1 MNLRTK
7 QLTIPK
13 KHVIMMMVDIKRWDY
28 MIKKLFLGFTLAELI
43 VAMAIVGSVAAL
55 TLPTVITNHQN
66 KVMQISLQKA
76 YRDLE
81 NNLEELYASNYKTG
95 FYQSKLTSVSGITDF
110 LNNYYSISQKCSTT
124 PQPCFAASYVSLN
137 ALSTET
143 AFSCEGGTS
152 VQLKDNTAICIIP
165 ATPAQEAKD
174 ANPDTG
180 EDAQEAKD
188 AVPANVYVDVNGNE
202 PPNIGGRDMFNFQ
215 IDNFS
220 IVDNNTKQG
229 CAASAFGAGCLN
241 KIIEANWKVK
251 Y

>member
-1 MNLRTK
+1 
-7 QLTIPK
+7 
-13 KHVIMMMVDIKRWDY
+13 MMVDIKRWDY

-110 LNNYYSISQKCSTT
+110 LNNYYKVAQKCSAT
-124 PQPCFAASYVSLN
+124 PQPCFAAKYVSLN
-137 ALSTET
+137 ALSTEV

-165 ATPAQEAKD
+165 ATPAQAAKD

-202 PPNIGGRDMFNFQ
+202 PPNIGGRDMFMFQ
-215 IDNFS
+215 IDNYT
-220 IVDNNTKQG
+220 IVDNANENSCLTSSVG
-229 CAASAFGAGCLN
+229 EGCLKKMIN
-241 KIIEANWKVK
+241 DKWKIK